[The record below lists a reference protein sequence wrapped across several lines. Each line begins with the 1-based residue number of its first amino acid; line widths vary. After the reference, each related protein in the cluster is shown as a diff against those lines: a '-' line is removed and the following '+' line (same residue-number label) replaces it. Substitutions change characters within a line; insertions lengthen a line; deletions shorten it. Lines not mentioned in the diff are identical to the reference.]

1 MHRIVDLQANDAGIL
16 LPLLEQVQKLHVDA
30 CPDIFRG
37 DAPLAERDAFLRQFI
52 AREGVTAL
60 VCLQQDTAIGYLIY
74 ELRERGLSALK
85 QAARVGFLHQVG
97 VEAAHRRR
105 GIASALLEE
114 MKTRLRAAGAT
125 SIRSEHYAFNAP
137 SAQLMTSAGMQP
149 LRITVEGDL

>member
-30 CPDIFRG
+30 RPDIFRG
-37 DAPLAERDAFLRQFI
+37 DAPPTERDAFLRQFI

-74 ELRERGLSALK
+74 ELRERGPSALK

>member
-1 MHRIVDLQANDAGIL
+1 MHKIVDLQANDAGIL

-30 CPDIFRG
+30 RPDIFRG
-37 DAPLAERDAFLRQFI
+37 DASLAEREEFLRQFI

-74 ELRERGLSALK
+74 ELQERGPSALK
-85 QAARVGFLHQVG
+85 QAGRVGFLHQVG